1 MLGVLRDCY
10 TFLVPHLPQLAVKS
24 IEQIYLASIAMLFAI
39 LIGIPLGIL
48 IINKQKFRNLVLGI
62 ASILQ
67 TIPSLALLVFLLP
80 FFGIGAKPAIIT
92 LSLYALLPIIRNT
105 VTGLESVPA
114 ATLQAAKGLGFTN
127 WQRLWM
133 VELPLALPTIVAGIR
148 IATSISIGIAT
159 LAAFIGAG
167 GLGDFINRGL
177 ALNNNKLLLMGAIPA
192 ALLALLLDFSI
203 GQLEK
208 AITKNNLFKL
218 KKSWVTI
225 TALTILLSLLVFAIF
240 KPIFTSSNDNQNT
253 VRIATKNFT
262 EQIILG
268 EIIAQ
273 LIEAKTKLKV
283 ERYFNL
289 GTTDICHQALI
300 NGQIDIYPEYT
311 GTAFLTILH
320 KNYHDMSANL
330 LYEKVKAEY
339 LKAYNVLW
347 LAPLGF
353 NNSQALAMQN
363 ELANKNHM
371 QTISDLAPFARQLN
385 IGAPPEFIQRQDAL
399 PALTRIYNLHFK
411 DVKQLEPALTYSALK
426 QHHVDVVMAFSTDGH
441 IPEYNLILLKD
452 NKKLFPPYDAVPLI
466 RADIIKIHPEL
477 INVLAALAGAID
489 NFTMQQ
495 MNYQV
500 DMLKRTPAEV
510 AKDFLINKSLLS

>member
-1 MLGVLRDCY
+1 MIGVLKDCY

-39 LIGIPLGIL
+39 IIGIQLGIL
-48 IINKQKFRNLVLGI
+48 ITNKQKLRNLVLGI

-67 TIPSLALLVFLLP
+67 TIPSLAALIFLLP

-105 VTGLESVPA
+105 VTGLENVPA
-114 ATLQAAKGLGFTN
+114 ATLQAAKGLGFTK
-127 WQRLWM
+127 WQRLWI

-148 IATSISIGIAT
+148 IATSISVGIAT

-177 ALNNNKLLLMGAIPA
+177 ALNNNKLLLLGAIPA

-208 AITKNNLFKL
+208 ALAKNKLFNR
-218 KKSWVTI
+218 KKAWITI
-225 TALTILLSLLVFAIF
+225 TALIFLLSLLTFAVF
-240 KPIFTSSNDNQNT
+240 KPVFTPSNDAKNI

-273 LIEAKTKLKV
+273 LIEAKTNLKV

-289 GTTDICHQALI
+289 GTTDICHHALI
-300 NGQIDIYPEYT
+300 SGQIDIYPEYT
-311 GTAFLTILH
+311 GTAYLTILH
-320 KNYHDMSANL
+320 RNYHHLNASL
-330 LYEKVKAEY
+330 LYKEIKAEY
-339 LKAYNVLW
+339 LKVYNVLW

-353 NNSQALAMQN
+353 NNSQALAIQSK
-363 ELANKNHM
+363 LAIKNHIK
-371 QTISDLAPFARQLN
+371 TISDLAPFSRHFI
-385 IGAPPEFIQRQDAL
+385 IGAPPEFIQRSDAL
-399 PALTRIYNLHFK
+399 PALTRIYNLHFQ
-411 DVKQLEPALTYSALK
+411 DIKQLEPALIYSALK
-426 QHHVDVVMAFSTDGH
+426 QHDIDLVMAFSTDGR
-441 IPEYNLILLKD
+441 ISQYNLVLLQD
-452 NKKLFPPYDAVPLI
+452 NKKIFPPYDAVPLI
-466 RADIIKIHPEL
+466 RADIVKLHPEL
-477 INVLAALAGAID
+477 IKVLAALTDKID
-489 NFTMQQ
+489 NSTMQQ

-500 DMLKRTPAEV
+500 DMLKRTPSEV
-510 AKDFLINKSLLS
+510 AREFLISKGLF